1 VINIFKLINGR
12 SVSGVGS
19 RKIALSAIVV
29 DDAHACL
36 TTASEQFSLRIGGES
51 AELCTLDFGAG
62 LRSAVPTARPRGIET
77 KAPLRRL
84 CL

>member
-19 RKIALSAIVV
+19 RKIALSAIVI

-51 AELCTLDFGAG
+51 AELCTLDFGG
-62 LRSAVPTARPRGIET
+62 VMERRKFTRSSSLRP
-77 KAPLRRL
+77 
-84 CL
+84 